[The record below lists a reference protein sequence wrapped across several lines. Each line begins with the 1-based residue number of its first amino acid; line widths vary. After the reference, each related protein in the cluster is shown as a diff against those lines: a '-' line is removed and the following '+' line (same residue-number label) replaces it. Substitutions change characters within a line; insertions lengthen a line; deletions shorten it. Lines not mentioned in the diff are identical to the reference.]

1 MLKKKMKT
9 GDIVFNICNYTIMFL
24 LLFICVYPFYYI
36 FIYSISDPELAAK
49 GLTFY
54 PKGLTLDNLNEVMKL
69 KGIFPAFGVSVART
83 VIGTAL
89 NVMTSMFLG
98 YLFTKPMYLRKFF
111 YRMVVVTMYVGGG
124 VIPTYLIFR
133 FYGLTNSFWVYI
145 IPTAVTAYN
154 IILCK
159 TFIENLPESLEESAR
174 LDGAGYV
181 TVFIKIVLPLSKAI
195 MASITVFGA
204 VSQWNSWTDNYIYN
218 TDERLNTL
226 QLILYNFLKEATIL
240 AQILEEST
248 NANVVTGFQ
257 LTPMSI
263 RMTVTMLV
271 MIPILCIYPFMQ
283 KYFVKG
289 VMIGAVKG

>member
-9 GDIVFNICNYTIMFL
+9 NDIVFNICNYTIMFL

-36 FIYSISDPELAAK
+36 FIYSISSPELSAS

-54 PKGLTLDNLNEVMKL
+54 PKGFTLENFAEVMKL
-69 KGIFPAFGVSVART
+69 EGIFPAFGVSVART

-111 YRMVVVTMYVGGG
+111 YRLVVVTMYVSGG
-124 VIPTYLIFR
+124 VIPTYLILR
-133 FYGLTNSFWVYI
+133 SYGLTNSFWVYV
-145 IPTAVTAYN
+145 IPTAVNAYN

-181 TVFIKIVLPLSKAI
+181 TVFMKIVLPLSKAI

-204 VSQWNSWTDNYIYN
+204 VGQWNSWTDNYIYN

-226 QLILYNFLKEATIL
+226 QLILYNFLNEATRL

-248 NANVVTGFQ
+248 NAGVVSGFQ